1 MRKGLIILFFTVMGG
16 LPPVANGC
24 VVQRFA
30 FGSSVADLQAALPA
44 PAGDEQGSD
53 PQAVRVADR
62 HRVSLPG
69 ATVCRSDSRFADAAI
84 DFIFYYDQLTE
95 ISVAATAP
103 ALLNWFA
110 GRYGSRPAGVDED
123 SGYTIQRHG
132 ALAEYWSEGSAEHVI
147 ITSISHERLI
157 HRYYTGDEAAR
168 IEGDEKQRLEEERQ
182 QQEQNKEIGEGQP
195 PADGE
200 ITTIDDVTETGG
212 GQ

>member
-1 MRKGLIILFFTVMGG
+1 MNKHLRSADTDQGNIVFLQLFNRRIDIL
-16 LPPVANGC
+16 
-24 VVQRFA
+24 
-30 FGSSVADLQAALPA
+30 DL
-44 PAGDEQGSD
+44 
-53 PQAVRVADR
+53 
-62 HRVSLPG
+62 
-69 ATVCRSDSRFADAAI
+69 
-84 DFIFYYDQLTE
+84 
-95 ISVAATAP
+95 
-103 ALLNWFA
+103 
-110 GRYGSRPAGVDED
+110 
-123 SGYTIQRHG
+123 QRHG

>member
-30 FGSSVADLQAALPA
+30 FGSSVADLQAALST
-44 PAGDEQGSD
+44 PAGDEQNAQ

-69 ATVCRSDSRFADAAI
+69 ATVCRSDSRFADATI

-168 IEGDEKQRLEEERQ
+168 IEGDEKRRLEEERQ